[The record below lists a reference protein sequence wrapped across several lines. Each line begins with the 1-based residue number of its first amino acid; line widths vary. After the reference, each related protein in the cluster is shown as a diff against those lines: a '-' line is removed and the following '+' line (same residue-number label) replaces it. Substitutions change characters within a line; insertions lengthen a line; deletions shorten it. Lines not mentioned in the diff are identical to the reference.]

1 VTLRVVFRVDASPLI
16 GAGHLSRCLVLADAL
31 GEVGAESIFFTRPRG
46 GFPLSDIERR
56 GHKLILLPSCEDD
69 GSFFGLAEDK
79 EVTDVEDALVKL
91 DRRPDWIVID
101 NYGATEMWFNAMRR
115 NCQRLMAIDDL
126 ADRPIDA
133 DLVLNQ
139 NCYADASDYRH
150 ISSRARLLTGSMYA
164 LLRRE
169 FRLARPEALARRG
182 SPRRRVLVTL
192 GGGDPLGLTVPIVSS
207 LVTEAGVNFD
217 SLCVVLG
224 FAAESRKSAVE
235 KLLEG
240 FPGQHSVLV
249 NSRNMARLMT
259 ESDVCIGAA
268 GSSAWERCCLG
279 LPSLV
284 LVLAANQERAARS
297 LSSSG
302 AAVSVGTNLV
312 PAIALKINEL
322 LLDPESLRTMADCA
336 ARVTDGCGVDR
347 VVQSMLSF

>member
-1 VTLRVVFRVDASPLI
+1 
-16 GAGHLSRCLVLADAL
+16 
-31 GEVGAESIFFTRPRG
+31 
-46 GFPLSDIERR
+46 
-56 GHKLILLPSCEDD
+56 
-69 GSFFGLAEDK
+69 
-79 EVTDVEDALVKL
+79 
-91 DRRPDWIVID
+91 
-101 NYGATEMWFNAMRR
+101 
-115 NCQRLMAIDDL
+115 
-126 ADRPIDA
+126 
-133 DLVLNQ
+133 
-139 NCYADASDYRH
+139 
-150 ISSRARLLTGSMYA
+150 
-164 LLRRE
+164 
-169 FRLARPEALARRG
+169 
-182 SPRRRVLVTL
+182 
-192 GGGDPLGLTVPIVSS
+192 LTVPIVSS